1 MEISKMIEGPKCREA
16 LDTIP
21 FEVYA
26 IDLQSDRI
34 VYANQAFLDAKGKIS
49 SAPCYTVIN
58 GRKSRCPFCR
68 REELLDAQNRPNGK
82 TFIYDFFNE
91 LQEKWYQIQ
100 EKAVIWDDGALVRY
114 VVAVDISKLKE
125 TQNRLAEAH
134 AQLAIKNKEL
144 EINQIQQ
151 AKQAQLGELLDLT
164 AHQWKQPLSAIS
176 ILFGELKIL
185 QTTKALD
192 DESVLQI
199 CTEGKNAIENMSNM
213 LDSFRSFFSPST
225 DKVDFDAIE
234 TIGKIYELVKKKLSF
249 ENIAVKLPFD
259 TKPIFVNGAPNEFA
273 QVVLALFANSW
284 EAIDAKRQKDGF
296 GHTDYMGRLKITIE
310 KDDKNIC
317 IDFYDNGTGIKE
329 GLLSKIFENRFTTK
343 ESIGGSGVGL
353 AMARLIIEDKMQG
366 KISAQ
371 NYEGGA
377 CFRITLPFVQKL
389 S

>member
-1 MEISKMIEGPKCREA
+1 MIEGPKCREA

-68 REELLDAQNRPNGK
+68 REELLDAQSRPNGK

-249 ENIAVKLPFD
+249 ENIAVELPFD

-296 GHTDYMGRLKITIE
+296 GRTDYIGRLKITIE

-343 ESIGGSGVGL
+343 ESSGGSGVGL
-353 AMARLIIEDKMQG
+353 AMARLIVEDKMQG

-377 CFRITLPFVQKL
+377 CFRITLPFVQKP

>member
-1 MEISKMIEGPKCREA
+1 MIEALRCREA

-26 IDLQSDRI
+26 IDLQSDKI
-34 VYANQAFLDAKGKIS
+34 VYANKAFLDAKGAIS
-49 SAPCYTVIN
+49 DAPCYTVIN

-68 REELLDAQNRPNGK
+68 REELLDSQNRPNGK
-82 TFIYDFFNE
+82 TFTYDFFNE

-100 EKAVIWDDGALVRY
+100 EKAVVWDDGALVRY
-114 VVAVDISKLKE
+114 VIAVDISKLKE

-199 CTEGKNAIENMSNM
+199 CTEGKNAIENMSAM
-213 LDSFRSFFSPST
+213 LDSFRSFFSPSAE
-225 DKVDFDAIE
+225 KIDFDVVA
-234 TIGKIYELVKKKLSF
+234 TIGKIYELVRKKLGF
-249 ENIAVKLPFD
+249 ENIVVELPFE
-259 TKPIFVNGAPNEFA
+259 TKPLFVNGAPNEFA
-273 QVVLALFANSW
+273 QVVLALFVNSW
-284 EAIDAKRQKDGF
+284 EAIDAKRQKDGL
-296 GHTDYMGRLKITIE
+296 GRTEYIGRLKITVE
-310 KDDKNIC
+310 KENKNIR
-317 IDFYDNGTGIKE
+317 ISFYDNGTGIKE
-329 GLLSKIFENRFTTK
+329 WLLSKIFENRFTTK

-353 AMARLIIEDKMQG
+353 AMARLIVEDKMQG
-366 KISAQ
+366 RISAQ
-371 NYEGGA
+371 NYDGGA
-377 CFRITLPFVQKL
+377 CFEITLPLAQK
-389 S
+389 SS